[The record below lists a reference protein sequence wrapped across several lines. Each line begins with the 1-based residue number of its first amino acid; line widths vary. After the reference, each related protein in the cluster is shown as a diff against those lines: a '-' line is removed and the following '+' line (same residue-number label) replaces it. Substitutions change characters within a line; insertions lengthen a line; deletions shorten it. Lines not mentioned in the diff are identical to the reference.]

1 MTEGLE
7 TKFQQ
12 AERRLRI
19 LTELHELTGRAIED
33 AEHAIHELRLQVS
46 GIQPTLPALGDADAP
61 K

>member
-1 MTEGLE
+1 MSEVLE

-19 LTELHELTGRAIED
+19 LTDIHELNGRALED

-46 GIQPTLPALGDADAP
+46 GTQPTLPALGDADAKP
-61 K
+61 